1 MPSHGGEFVAF
12 FCIPG
17 PVALYFCLPEVHVA
31 FGEDTI
37 SATIMAVP
45 EASVYEDDGPVLA
58 EDEVGMTW
66 QTWMIEPIAK
76 ATAEQELPDQQLWFG
91 VLAPYRRHATVPLFF
106 REFVHLVGRRSHCL

>member
-1 MPSHGGEFVAF
+1 MAF

-31 FGEDTI
+31 FGEDVI
-37 SATIMAVP
+37 SATFMAVP

-58 EDEVGMTW
+58 EDEVGMPG
-66 QTWMIEPIAK
+66 QTRMIEPVAK

-91 VLAPYRRHATVPLFF
+91 VLAPYRRHAAMPLFF
-106 REFVHLVGRRSHCL
+106 R